1 VSEFDFLKDEK
12 IRRRRRRQPRCKYC
26 RYFNKIPDHQL
37 EDSPMEWS
45 NKGIC
50 WYRKEVLK
58 TDFIVNKY
66 WKPKWNCAF
75 EWRDIYKG
83 EE

>member
-1 VSEFDFLKDEK
+1 
-12 IRRRRRRQPRCKYC
+12 
-26 RYFNKIPDHQL
+26 
-37 EDSPMEWS
+37 MEWS